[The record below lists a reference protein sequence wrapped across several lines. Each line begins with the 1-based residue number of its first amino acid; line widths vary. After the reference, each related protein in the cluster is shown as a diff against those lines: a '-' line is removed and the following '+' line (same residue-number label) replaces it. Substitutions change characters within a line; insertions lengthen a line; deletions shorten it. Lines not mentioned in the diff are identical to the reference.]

1 MFLAVL
7 VFLDARC
14 LSGRS
19 SSNAQPLR
27 RASAAIPLQMPYS
40 LITPGL
46 SLAVA
51 RVRLFTHRKWSAPL
65 A

>member
-1 MFLAVL
+1 MLFAAL
-7 VFLDARC
+7 VFINARC
-14 LSGRS
+14 LSGKS
-19 SSNAQPLR
+19 SSNAQPLTR
-27 RASAAIPLQMPYS
+27 PSATFPLQIPYS

>member
-1 MFLAVL
+1 MLFAALL
-7 VFLDARC
+7 FINARC
-14 LSGRS
+14 LPGRL
-19 SSNAQPLR
+19 SSNAQPLPR
-27 RASAAIPLQMPYS
+27 DSAAVPLQIPYS